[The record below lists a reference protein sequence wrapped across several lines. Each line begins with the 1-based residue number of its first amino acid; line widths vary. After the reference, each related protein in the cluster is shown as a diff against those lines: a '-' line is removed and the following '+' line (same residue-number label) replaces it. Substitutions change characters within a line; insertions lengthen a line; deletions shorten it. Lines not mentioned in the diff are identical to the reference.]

1 MNKILKRMKK
11 LAGDF
16 IFDVIVRR
24 LDNGKEVELK
34 LPTNNLEAE
43 LKKGLGED
51 YSQQDYEIV
60 NFESDFYCEDAL
72 SLKDLNA
79 TAEIISHFSDNQKK
93 MYQALTKKH
102 YLDSEDA
109 LYVIMTGDCYIL
121 GDTEIR
127 AAVTYCEIL
136 FDGDVT
142 QMPKDVLEDCF
153 NYEDY
158 SASYLNGD
166 EFREER
172 RENGMPEE
180 EIGREYVEKMYS
192 GDLYRMPVKEVNEYF
207 NYERY
212 FDKHLSFNSNLI
224 FYKGEYYIYFD

>member
-102 YLDSEDA
+102 YLD
-109 LYVIMTGDCYIL
+109 
-121 GDTEIR
+121 
-127 AAVTYCEIL
+127 
-136 FDGDVT
+136 
-142 QMPKDVLEDCF
+142 
-153 NYEDY
+153 
-158 SASYLNGD
+158 
-166 EFREER
+166 
-172 RENGMPEE
+172 
-180 EIGREYVEKMYS
+180 
-192 GDLYRMPVKEVNEYF
+192 
-207 NYERY
+207 
-212 FDKHLSFNSNLI
+212 
-224 FYKGEYYIYFD
+224 